1 MNNENKNT
9 IAQQLREK
17 TGEPIAKLARKLQ
30 ISRKSLY
37 AAFDGAGSRST
48 RVKIAITLETK
59 PSTLWPHNDRLIR
72 ACDDICY
79 RECFSEV
86 TAKNSVNRAKK

>member
-1 MNNENKNT
+1 MNTENKNT

-17 TGEPIAKLARKLQ
+17 TGEPLTKLAKKLQ

-37 AAFDGAGSRST
+37 SAFDGTGSRST
-48 RVKIAITLETK
+48 RVKIALMLETK
-59 PSTLWPHNDRLIR
+59 PSTLWRKNDRLIR

-79 RECFSEV
+79 RECLSEI
-86 TAKNSVNRAKK
+86 KS

>member
-1 MNNENKNT
+1 MNIENKNT
-9 IAQQLREK
+9 IAQQLRDK
-17 TGEPIAKLARKLQ
+17 TGEPLTKLAKTLQ

-48 RVKIAITLETK
+48 RVKIALTLETK
-59 PSTLWPHNDRLIR
+59 PSTLWRKNDRLIR

-79 RECFSEV
+79 RECLSEI
-86 TAKNSVNRAKK
+86 KS